1 MKTKYCPNC
10 GKEIDINASKCTHCG
25 FIFNNSQNQ
34 APQQPAPQRPRK
46 SSKKFIYVL
55 SCLLILL
62 IALGGYAIYTN
73 RRPSF
78 NQSQSSHSSS
88 SSSSNTDN
96 NSSSQSSSSSYHDN
110 INWDSSKASSFDDQF
125 QSWANKMHQSYTSG
139 DTTFD
144 GVSYPQD
151 FSKKRFVINGND
163 ATVSMAGSNKKTDY
177 KVVEIRYD
185 SDQGYLYIFAFHD
198 GSPIVLFT
206 QSGNASDDS
215 VSFKTTANGELRNL
229 FSNFSA
235 N

>member
-1 MKTKYCPNC
+1 MRTKYCPNC
-10 GKEIDINASKCTHCG
+10 GKQIDINALKCPYCG

-34 APQQPAPQRPRK
+34 APEQPTPQRRRK
-46 SSKKFIYVL
+46 SSKTFIYVI
-55 SCLLILL
+55 SVLLILL
-62 IALGGYAIYTN
+62 IALGGYAIYAN
-73 RRPSF
+73 RVPSF

-88 SSSSNTDN
+88 SNNSSSNN
-96 NSSSQSSSSSYHDN
+96 ASSQSSSSSYHDN

-163 ATVSMAGSNKKTDY
+163 ATVSMAGSNKQTDY

-185 SDQGYLYIFAFHD
+185 SDQGYLYLFAFHD

-206 QSGNASDDS
+206 QSGDASDNS
-215 VSFKTTANGELRNL
+215 VSFKTTANDELHKL